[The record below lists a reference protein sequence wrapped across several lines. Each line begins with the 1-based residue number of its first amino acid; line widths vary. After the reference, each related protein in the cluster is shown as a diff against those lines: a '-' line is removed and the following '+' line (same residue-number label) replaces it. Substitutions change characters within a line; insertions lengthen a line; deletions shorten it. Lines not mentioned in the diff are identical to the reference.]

1 MYVIPKKPELNRVI
15 RSLSVAMAALLAA
28 GCSTAGQD
36 GGSAT
41 GASGTGPITFAT
53 GRDTTAYL
61 QPLLDRWNQAHP
73 AEKVTLL
80 ELPEVADEQRAQIAA
95 NLQAH
100 SNRYDVLGL
109 DVVWT
114 AEFADNGWIIPL
126 ERGLFPLD
134 KFLPPVVDTAIY
146 QDKLWA
152 VPYTSN
158 AGLLYYRTDLVKKP
172 PRTWAELRQQALA
185 ITKKHDI
192 EGYAGQFLAY
202 EGLTVNFSE
211 AVQSAGGQIL
221 SPDGS
226 TVTLDP
232 AKAAIALDFLKKGL
246 REKWIPEEALDYKE
260 EESRLA
266 FQEGRLAFAR
276 NWPHAYG
283 PARVRLGDKVAVT
296 RLPGL
301 NGPGSSALGGSNL
314 AISAF
319 SKHQHTAQEFIRYFT
334 SLENERRVLTEGS
347 FPPVWTELYDDPE
360 LIERFPYLPVL
371 KESIL
376 AAKPRAAGANYNQ
389 LSLVIAS
396 TVAKALKPQSS
407 ESADDVA
414 ASLKAELEE
423 IIKTQ

>member
-1 MYVIPKKPELNRVI
+1 L
-15 RSLSVAMAALLAA
+15 LALTMAVVLAA
-28 GCSTAGQD
+28 GCTAAGDED
-36 GGSAT
+36 GGDT
-41 GASGTGPITFAT
+41 GTGGTGPITFAT

-80 ELPEVADEQRAQIAA
+80 ELPEAADEQRAQMVA
-95 NLQAH
+95 NLQAR

-114 AEFADNGWIIPL
+114 AEFAENGWIIPL

-134 KFLPPVVDTAIY
+134 RFLPPVVETAIY
-146 QDKLWA
+146 RNKLWA

-158 AGLLYYRTDLVKKP
+158 AGLLYYRADLVSKP
-172 PRTWAELRQQALA
+172 PRTWAELRQKAQEVTREHH
-185 ITKKHDI
+185 IG
-192 EGYAGQFLAY
+192 GYAGQFLAY

-211 AVQSAGGQIL
+211 AVQSAGGQVVG
-221 SPDGS
+221 SDG
-226 TVTLDP
+226 TKVTLDP
-232 AKAAIALDFLKKGL
+232 AKAGAALGFLRQGL
-246 REKWIPEEALDYKE
+246 REGWIPAEALSYKE

-283 PARVRLGDKVAVT
+283 PAKAELGDRMAVT

-301 NGPGSSALGGSNL
+301 TGPGSSTLGGANL

-334 SLENERRVLTEGS
+334 GLENQRRVLTEGS
-347 FPPVWTELYDDPE
+347 FPPVWTELYDDPQ
-360 LIERFPYLPVL
+360 LIRRFPYLPVL
-371 KESIL
+371 KETIL
-376 AAKPRAAGANYNQ
+376 AAKPRPVSANYNQ
-389 LSLVIAS
+389 LSLVIAD
-396 TVAKALKPQSS
+396 TVAKALNPPHR

-414 ASLKAELEE
+414 ASLRSELEE
-423 IIKTQ
+423 IIRTQ

>member
-1 MYVIPKKPELNRVI
+1 MPH
-15 RSLSVAMAALLAA
+15 SLPIAVLAVLLTASCAAA
-28 GCSTAGQD
+28 D
-36 GGSAT
+36 GESDGAT
-41 GASGTGPITFAT
+41 GTGGTGPITFAT

-80 ELPEVADEQRAQIAA
+80 ELPEAADEQRAQMVA
-95 NLQAH
+95 NLQAQ
-100 SNRYDVLGL
+100 SSRYDVLGL

-114 AEFADNGWIIPL
+114 AEFAENGWIIPL

-134 KFLPPVVDTAIY
+134 RFLPPVVETAVY
-146 QDKLWA
+146 KDKLWA

-158 AGLLYYRTDLVKKP
+158 AGLLYYRKDLVGKP
-172 PRTWAELRQQALA
+172 PRTWAELRDQARE
-185 ITKKHDI
+185 IKKNHNID
-192 EGYAGQFLAY
+192 GYAGQFLAY

-221 SPDGS
+221 SDDGGE
-226 TVTLDP
+226 VTLDP
-232 AKAAIALDFLKKGL
+232 AKGATALDFLLQGL
-246 REKWIPEEALDYKE
+246 RERWIPKESLSYKE

-283 PARVRLGDKVAVT
+283 PAKARLGDKLGVT

-301 NGPGSSALGGSNL
+301 DRPGEATLGGVNL
-314 AISAF
+314 AISAY
-319 SKHQHTAQEFIRYFT
+319 SEHQHTAQEFIRYFT

-347 FPPVWTELYDDPE
+347 FPPVWTELYDDPA
-360 LIERFPYLPVL
+360 LIRRFPYLPVL

-376 AAKPRAAGANYNQ
+376 AAKARPVSANYNQ

-396 TVAKALKPQSS
+396 SVAKALANPTT

-414 ASLKAELEE
+414 ASMKSELEE
-423 IIKTQ
+423 IIRTQ

>member
-1 MYVIPKKPELNRVI
+1 MLRPLF
-15 RSLSVAMAALLAA
+15 VALAMLVTA
-28 GCSTAGQD
+28 GCAGAGD
-36 GGSAT
+36 EGGGET
-41 GASGTGPITFAT
+41 GTGGTGPITFVT

-80 ELPEVADEQRAQIAA
+80 ELPEAADEQRAQMVA
-95 NLQAH
+95 NLQAQ
-100 SNRYDVLGL
+100 SSRYDVLGL

-114 AEFADNGWIIPL
+114 AEFAENGWIIPL
-126 ERGLFPLD
+126 ARGSFPLD
-134 KFLPPVVDTAIY
+134 RFLPPVVETAVY
-146 QDKLWA
+146 KGKLWA

-172 PRTWAELRQQALA
+172 PRTWAELRDQSRQ
-185 ITKKHDI
+185 IRKKHNI
-192 EGYAGQFLAY
+192 EGYSGQFLAY
-202 EGLTVNFSE
+202 EGLTVNYSE
-211 AVQSAGGQIL
+211 AVQSAGGEIA
-221 SPDGS
+221 SRDG
-226 TVTLDP
+226 TKVTLDP
-232 AKAAIALDFLKKGL
+232 AKGGAALSFLLQGL
-246 REKWIPEEALDYKE
+246 REGWIPKQSLSYKE

-283 PARVRLGDKVAVT
+283 PARAELGDKLGVT

-301 NGPGSSALGGSNL
+301 DGPGSSTLGGANL
-314 AISAF
+314 AISSY
-319 SKHQHTAQEFIRYFT
+319 SKHQQTAQEFIRYFT

-347 FPPVWTELYDDPE
+347 FPPVWTELYDDPA
-360 LIERFPYLPVL
+360 LIKRFPYLPVL

-376 AAKPRAAGANYNQ
+376 AARPRPVNANYNQ

-396 TVAKALKPQSS
+396 SVAKALNNTSP

-414 ASLKAELEE
+414 ASMKSELEE
-423 IIKTQ
+423 IIRTQ

>member
-1 MYVIPKKPELNRVI
+1 MYVTQLKPELHQVI
-15 RSLSVAMAALLAA
+15 RSLSVTLAALLAA
-28 GCSTAGQD
+28 GCSATSQP
-36 GGSAT
+36 GGGDT
-41 GASGTGPITFAT
+41 GAGATGPITFAT

-80 ELPEVADEQRAQIAA
+80 ELPEAADEQRAQMVA
-95 NLQAH
+95 NLQAQ
-100 SNRYDVLGL
+100 SDRYDVLGL

-134 KFLPPVVDTAIY
+134 KFLPPVVDTVVY
-146 QDKLWA
+146 QNKLWA

-158 AGLLYYRTDLVKKP
+158 ASLLYYRTDLVKKP
-172 PRTWAELRQQALA
+172 PRTWAELRQQALE

-202 EGLTVNFSE
+202 EGLTVNFFE
-211 AVQSAGGQIL
+211 AVQSAGGQIF
-221 SPDGS
+221 SPDGG

-232 AKAAIALDFLKKGL
+232 DKAAIALGFLKQGL

-283 PARVRLGDKVAVT
+283 PARIRLGDKMAVT

-301 NGPGSSALGGSNL
+301 DGPGSSVLGGINL
-314 AISAF
+314 AVSAF

-347 FPPVWTELYDDPE
+347 FPPVWAELYDDPE

-414 ASLKAELEE
+414 ASLRAELEE

>member
-1 MYVIPKKPELNRVI
+1 MR
-15 RSLSVAMAALLAA
+15 RSFPLMLAVLLAA
-28 GCSTAGQD
+28 GCGTASDED
-36 GGSAT
+36 GGET
-41 GASGTGPITFAT
+41 GSTGTGPITFAT

-80 ELPEVADEQRAQIAA
+80 ELPEAADEQRAQMAA
-95 NLQAH
+95 NLQAQ
-100 SNRYDVLGL
+100 STRYDVLGL

-114 AEFADNGWIIPL
+114 AEFAENGWIIPL

-134 KFLPPVVDTAIY
+134 RFLPPVVDTAVY
-146 QDKLWA
+146 KDKLWA

-158 AGLLYYRTDLVKKP
+158 AGLLYYRTDLIKKP
-172 PRTWAELRQQALA
+172 PRTWAELREKALEV
-185 ITKKHDI
+185 TKKHDI
-192 EGYAGQFLAY
+192 GGYAGQFLAY

-211 AVQSAGGQIL
+211 AVQSAGGQIV
-221 SPDGS
+221 SPDG
-226 TVTLDP
+226 TKVTLDL
-232 AKAAIALDFLKKGL
+232 AKARTALNFLTQAL
-246 REKWIPEEALDYKE
+246 REGWIPKESLSYKE

-266 FQEGRLAFAR
+266 FQEGHLAFAR

-283 PARVRLGDKVAVT
+283 PAKAKLGDRFAVT

-301 NGPGSSALGGSNL
+301 DGPGSSSLGGVNL
-314 AISAF
+314 AISAY
-319 SKHQHTAQEFIRYFT
+319 SRRQHTAQEFIRYFT
-334 SLENERRVLTEGS
+334 GLDNERRVLTEGS

-360 LIERFPYLPVL
+360 LIRRFPYLPVL

-376 AAKPRAAGANYNQ
+376 AAKARPVSANYNQ

-396 TVAKALKPQSS
+396 SVAKGLSPPFA

-414 ASLKAELEE
+414 ASMKSELEE
-423 IIKTQ
+423 IIRTQ

>member
-1 MYVIPKKPELNRVI
+1 VH
-15 RSLSVAMAALLAA
+15 RSLPIMLAVSLAA
-28 GCSTAGQD
+28 GCA
-36 GGSAT
+36 AT
-41 GASGTGPITFAT
+41 GDEVGGDTGMGGTGPITFAT

-80 ELPEVADEQRAQIAA
+80 ELPEAADEQRAQMVA
-95 NLQAH
+95 NLQAR

-114 AEFADNGWIIPL
+114 AEFAENGWIIPL

-134 KFLPPVVDTAIY
+134 RLLPPVVDTAVY
-146 QDKLWA
+146 KNKLWA

-158 AGLLYYRTDLVKKP
+158 AGLLYYRTDLIKKP
-172 PRTWAELRQQALA
+172 PRTWAELREKALEV
-185 ITKKHDI
+185 TKKRDI
-192 EGYAGQFLAY
+192 GGYAGQFLAY

-221 SPDGS
+221 SPDG
-226 TVTLDP
+226 TEVTLDP
-232 AKAAIALDFLKKGL
+232 AKARIALDFLIQGL
-246 REKWIPEEALDYKE
+246 REGWIPKESLSYKE

-283 PARVRLGDKVAVT
+283 PATAKLGSKFAVT

-301 NGPGSSALGGSNL
+301 NGPGSSTLGGVNL
-314 AISAF
+314 AVSAY

-334 SLENERRVLTEGS
+334 GLENERRVLTDGS
-347 FPPVWTELYDDPE
+347 FPPVWTELYDDPG
-360 LIERFPYLPVL
+360 LIKRFPYLPVL

-376 AAKPRAAGANYNQ
+376 AAKPRPVSANYNQ

-396 TVAKALKPQSS
+396 SVAKALSPPYT

-414 ASLKAELEE
+414 ASMKSELQE
-423 IIKTQ
+423 IIRTQ

>member
-1 MYVIPKKPELNRVI
+1 MFRPFA
-15 RSLSVAMAALLAA
+15 VALAVLAAA
-28 GCSTAGQD
+28 GCAAAGET
-36 GGSAT
+36 GGGEPGT
-41 GASGTGPITFAT
+41 GGTGPITFAT

-80 ELPEVADEQRAQIAA
+80 ELPEAADEQRAQMVA
-95 NLQAH
+95 NLQAR
-100 SNRYDVLGL
+100 SSRYDVLGL
-109 DVVWT
+109 DVVLT
-114 AEFADNGWIIPL
+114 AEFAENGWIIPL
-126 ERGLFPLD
+126 ERGYFPLD
-134 KFLPPVVDTAIY
+134 KFLPPVVDTAVY
-146 QDKLWA
+146 KDKLWA

-172 PRTWAELRQQALA
+172 PRTWAELRAQAQE
-185 ITKKHDI
+185 ITEKHDI

-221 SPDGS
+221 GPDGDE
-226 TVTLDP
+226 VTLDT
-232 AKAAIALDFLKKGL
+232 AKAATALGFLQQGL
-246 REKWIPEEALDYKE
+246 REGWIPEESLNYKE

-283 PARVRLGDKVAVT
+283 PARSRLGEKMAVT

-301 NGPGSSALGGSNL
+301 DGPGSSSLGGSNL
-314 AISAF
+314 AISAY
-319 SKHQHTAQEFIRYFT
+319 SRHQHTAREFIRYFT

-347 FPPVWTELYDDPE
+347 FPPVWAELYDDPE
-360 LIERFPYLPVL
+360 LIKRFPYLPVL

-376 AAKPRAAGANYNQ
+376 AAKPRAASANYNQ

-396 TVAKALKPQSS
+396 SVAKALNPPFKDT
-407 ESADDVA
+407 ADDVA

-423 IIKTQ
+423 IIRTQ

>member
-1 MYVIPKKPELNRVI
+1 
-15 RSLSVAMAALLAA
+15 LS
-28 GCSTAGQD
+28 
-36 GGSAT
+36 
-41 GASGTGPITFAT
+41 
-53 GRDTTAYL
+53 
-61 QPLLDRWNQAHP
+61 
-73 AEKVTLL
+73 
-80 ELPEVADEQRAQIAA
+80 
-95 NLQAH
+95 
-100 SNRYDVLGL
+100 
-109 DVVWT
+109 
-114 AEFADNGWIIPL
+114 
-126 ERGLFPLD
+126 
-134 KFLPPVVDTAIY
+134 
-146 QDKLWA
+146 
-152 VPYTSN
+152 
-158 AGLLYYRTDLVKKP
+158 
-172 PRTWAELRQQALA
+172 
-185 ITKKHDI
+185 
-192 EGYAGQFLAY
+192 
-202 EGLTVNFSE
+202 
-211 AVQSAGGQIL
+211 
-221 SPDGS
+221 
-226 TVTLDP
+226 
-232 AKAAIALDFLKKGL
+232 
-246 REKWIPEEALDYKE
+246 
-260 EESRLA
+260 
-266 FQEGRLAFAR
+266 
-276 NWPHAYG
+276 

>member
-1 MYVIPKKPELNRVI
+1 MLAVT
-15 RSLSVAMAALLAA
+15 LAA
-28 GCSTAGQD
+28 GCAAAGD
-36 GGSAT
+36 EGGGGSGT
-41 GASGTGPITFAT
+41 GGTGPITFAT

-80 ELPEVADEQRAQIAA
+80 ELPEAADEQRAQMVA
-95 NLQAH
+95 NLQAR

-109 DVVWT
+109 DVILT
-114 AEFADNGWIIPL
+114 AEFAENGWIIPL

-134 KFLPPVVDTAIY
+134 RFLPPVVETAIY
-146 QDKLWA
+146 KDKLWA

-158 AGLLYYRTDLVKKP
+158 AGLLYYRTDLVDKP
-172 PRTWAELRQQALA
+172 PRTWAELRDQARK

-192 EGYAGQFLAY
+192 GGYAGQFLAY

-211 AVQSAGGQIL
+211 AVQSAGGEIV
-221 SPDGS
+221 SRDG
-226 TVTLDP
+226 TEVALDP
-232 AKAAIALDFLKKGL
+232 ATGGTALEFLLQGV
-246 REKWIPEEALDYKE
+246 REGWIPKESLSYKE

-283 PARVRLGDKVAVT
+283 PAKAELGDKVAVT

-301 NGPGSSALGGSNL
+301 NGPGSSTLGGANL
-314 AISAF
+314 AVSAF
-319 SKHQHTAQEFIRYFT
+319 SKHQQTAQEFIRYFT

-360 LIERFPYLPVL
+360 LIKRFPYLPVL

-376 AAKPRAAGANYNQ
+376 TAKARPVSANYNQ

-396 TVAKALKPQSS
+396 SVAKVLGDPTP

-414 ASLKAELEE
+414 ASMKSELEE
-423 IIKTQ
+423 IMRTQ

>member
-1 MYVIPKKPELNRVI
+1 MLRPLF
-15 RSLSVAMAALLAA
+15 AALAMLVTA
-28 GCSTAGQD
+28 GCAGAGD
-36 GGSAT
+36 EGGGESGT
-41 GASGTGPITFAT
+41 GGTGPITFVT

-80 ELPEVADEQRAQIAA
+80 ELPEAADEQRAQMVA
-95 NLQAH
+95 NLQAQ

-114 AEFADNGWIIPL
+114 AEFAENGWIIPL
-126 ERGLFPLD
+126 ARGSFPLD
-134 KFLPPVVDTAIY
+134 RFLPPVVETAVY
-146 QDKLWA
+146 KGKLWA

-172 PRTWAELRQQALA
+172 PRTWAELRDQSRQ
-185 ITKKHDI
+185 IRKKHNI
-192 EGYAGQFLAY
+192 EGYSGQFLAY
-202 EGLTVNFSE
+202 EGLTVNYSE
-211 AVQSAGGQIL
+211 AVQSAGGEIV
-221 SPDGS
+221 SRDG
-226 TVTLDP
+226 TEVRLDP
-232 AKAAIALDFLKKGL
+232 AKGGVALSFLLQGL
-246 REKWIPEEALDYKE
+246 REGWIPKQSLSYKE

-276 NWPHAYG
+276 NWPHGYG
-283 PARVRLGDKVAVT
+283 PARAELGDKLGVT

-301 NGPGSSALGGSNL
+301 DGPGSSTLGGANL
-314 AISAF
+314 AISAY
-319 SKHQHTAQEFIRYFT
+319 SKHQQTAQEFIRYFT

-347 FPPVWTELYDDPE
+347 FPPVWTELYDDPA
-360 LIERFPYLPVL
+360 LIKRFPYLPVL

-376 AAKPRAAGANYNQ
+376 AARPRPVTANYNQ

-396 TVAKALKPQSS
+396 SVAKALNNPSP

-414 ASLKAELEE
+414 ASMKSELEE
-423 IIKTQ
+423 IIRTQ

>member
-1 MYVIPKKPELNRVI
+1 MLAVT
-15 RSLSVAMAALLAA
+15 LAA
-28 GCSTAGQD
+28 GCAAAGD
-36 GGSAT
+36 EGGGGSGT
-41 GASGTGPITFAT
+41 GGTGPITFAT

-80 ELPEVADEQRAQIAA
+80 ELPEAADEQRAQMVA
-95 NLQAH
+95 NLQAR
-100 SNRYDVLGL
+100 SSRYDVLGL
-109 DVVWT
+109 DVILT
-114 AEFADNGWIIPL
+114 AEFAENGWIIPL

-134 KFLPPVVDTAIY
+134 RFLPPVVETALY
-146 QDKLWA
+146 KGKLWA

-158 AGLLYYRTDLVKKP
+158 AGLLYYRTDLVDKP
-172 PRTWAELRQQALA
+172 PRTWAELRDQARE

-192 EGYAGQFLAY
+192 GGYAGQFLAY

-211 AVQSAGGQIL
+211 AVQSAGGEIV
-221 SPDGS
+221 SRDGGE
-226 TVTLDP
+226 VTLDP
-232 AKAAIALDFLKKGL
+232 ATGGTALDFLIQGV
-246 REKWIPEEALDYKE
+246 REGWIPKESLNYKE

-283 PARVRLGDKVAVT
+283 PAKAELGDKVAVT

-301 NGPGSSALGGSNL
+301 NGPGSSTLGGANL
-314 AISAF
+314 AVSAF
-319 SKHQHTAQEFIRYFT
+319 SKHQQTAQEFIRYFT

-376 AAKPRAAGANYNQ
+376 TAKARPVSANYNQ

-396 TVAKALKPQSS
+396 SVAKVLGDPTP

-414 ASLKAELEE
+414 ASMKSELEE
-423 IIKTQ
+423 IIRTQ

>member
-1 MYVIPKKPELNRVI
+1 VI
-15 RSLSVAMAALLAA
+15 RPLSLVLAVFLAA
-28 GCSTAGQD
+28 GCAAAGD
-36 GGSAT
+36 EGGGEPGT
-41 GASGTGPITFAT
+41 GGTGPITFAT

-80 ELPEVADEQRAQIAA
+80 ELPEAADEQRAQMVA
-95 NLQAH
+95 NLQAR

-114 AEFADNGWIIPL
+114 AEFAENGWIIPL

-134 KFLPPVVDTAIY
+134 RLLPPVVDTAVY
-146 QDKLWA
+146 KGKLWA

-158 AGLLYYRTDLVKKP
+158 AGLLYYRTDLIKKP
-172 PRTWAELRQQALA
+172 PVTWAELRDEAREV
-185 ITKKHDI
+185 TKKHDI

-221 SPDGS
+221 NRDGTEVS
-226 TVTLDP
+226 LDP
-232 AKAAIALDFLKKGL
+232 AKAKIALDFLMQGL
-246 REKWIPEEALDYKE
+246 REGWIPKDSLSYKE

-266 FQEGRLAFAR
+266 FQDGRLAFAR

-283 PARVRLGDKVAVT
+283 PAMARLGGKFAVT

-301 NGPGSSALGGSNL
+301 NGPGSSTLGGINL
-314 AISAF
+314 AVSAY

-347 FPPVWTELYDDPE
+347 FPPVWTELYDDPG
-360 LIERFPYLPVL
+360 LIKRFPYLPVL
-371 KESIL
+371 KQSIL
-376 AAKPRAAGANYNQ
+376 GAKPRPVSANYNQ

-396 TVAKALKPQSS
+396 SVAKALAEPST

-414 ASLKAELEE
+414 ASLTSELEE
-423 IIKTQ
+423 IIRTQ

>member
-1 MYVIPKKPELNRVI
+1 
-15 RSLSVAMAALLAA
+15 MAAVLLSAA
-28 GCSTAGQD
+28 GCV
-36 GGSAT
+36 AT
-41 GASGTGPITFAT
+41 GDTGGGDTGTGGTGPITFAT

-80 ELPEVADEQRAQIAA
+80 ELPEAADEQRAQMVA
-95 NLQAH
+95 NLQAQ
-100 SNRYDVLGL
+100 SSRYDVLGL
-109 DVVWT
+109 DVNWT
-114 AEFADNGWIIPL
+114 AEFAENGWIIPL

-134 KFLPPVVDTAIY
+134 RFLPPVVETAIY
-146 QDKLWA
+146 KDKLWA

-172 PRTWAELRQQALA
+172 PRTWAELRDQARE
-185 ITKKHDI
+185 ITKKRNI
-192 EGYAGQFLAY
+192 GGYAGQFLAY

-221 SPDGS
+221 SPDG
-226 TVTLDP
+226 TEVTLDP
-232 AKAAIALDFLKKGL
+232 AKAEIALEFLMQGL
-246 REKWIPEEALDYKE
+246 REGWIPKESLSFKE

-266 FQEGRLAFAR
+266 FQDGKLAFAR

-283 PARVRLGDKVAVT
+283 PAKAKLGDKLGVT

-301 NGPGSSALGGSNL
+301 DGPGSSTLGGANL

-347 FPPVWTELYDDPE
+347 FPPVWTELYDDPG
-360 LIERFPYLPVL
+360 LIKRFPYLPVL

-376 AAKPRAAGANYNQ
+376 AAKARPVNANYNQ

-396 TVAKALKPQSS
+396 SVAKALNNPT

-414 ASLKAELEE
+414 ASMKSELEE
-423 IIKTQ
+423 IIRTQ

>member
-1 MYVIPKKPELNRVI
+1 M
-15 RSLSVAMAALLAA
+15 LLAA
-28 GCSTAGQD
+28 GCAAAGD
-36 GGSAT
+36 EGGGET
-41 GASGTGPITFAT
+41 GTGGTGPITFAT

-80 ELPEVADEQRAQIAA
+80 ELPEAADEQRAQIAA
-95 NLQAH
+95 NLQAQ
-100 SNRYDVLGL
+100 SSRYDVLGL

-114 AEFADNGWIIPL
+114 AEFAENGWIIPL

-134 KFLPPVVDTAIY
+134 RFLPPVVETAVY
-146 QDKLWA
+146 KDKLWA

-158 AGLLYYRTDLVKKP
+158 AGLLYYRTDLVKRP
-172 PRTWAELRQQALA
+172 PRTWADLRDQSRQ
-185 ITKKHDI
+185 IVKKYDI

-211 AVQSAGGQIL
+211 AVQSAGGQIV
-221 SPDGS
+221 SNNGTEVS
-226 TVTLDP
+226 LDP
-232 AKAAIALDFLKKGL
+232 VKAEIALDFLLQGL
-246 REKWIPEEALDYKE
+246 REEWIPKEALSFKE
-260 EESRLA
+260 EETRLA

-283 PARVRLGDKVAVT
+283 PARAELGRKVGVT

-301 NGPGSSALGGSNL
+301 NGPGSSTLGGANL
-314 AISAF
+314 AISAY

-347 FPPVWTELYDDPE
+347 FPPVWTELYDDPA
-360 LIERFPYLPVL
+360 LIKRFPYLPVL

-376 AAKPRAAGANYNQ
+376 AAKARPVSANYNQ
-389 LSLVIAS
+389 VSLVIAS
-396 TVAKALKPQSS
+396 SVAKALNSPTT

-414 ASLKAELEE
+414 ASMKSELEE
-423 IIKTQ
+423 IIRTQ

>member
-1 MYVIPKKPELNRVI
+1 MFRPLAVTLAVF
-15 RSLSVAMAALLAA
+15 VAA
-28 GCSTAGQD
+28 GCA
-36 GGSAT
+36 AT
-41 GASGTGPITFAT
+41 GDTGGGEPGTGGTGPITFAT

-80 ELPEVADEQRAQIAA
+80 ELPEAADEQRAQMVA
-95 NLQAH
+95 NLQAR

-109 DVVWT
+109 DVVLT
-114 AEFADNGWIIPL
+114 AEFAENGWIIPL
-126 ERGLFPLD
+126 ERGFFPLD
-134 KFLPPVVDTAIY
+134 KFLPPVVDTAVY
-146 QDKLWA
+146 KDKLWA

-172 PRTWAELRQQALA
+172 PRTWAELREQAQE

-221 SPDGS
+221 STDGDE
-226 TVTLDP
+226 VTLDT
-232 AKAAIALDFLKKGL
+232 AKAATALGFLQQGL
-246 REKWIPEEALDYKE
+246 REGWIPEESLNYKE

-283 PARVRLGDKVAVT
+283 PARSRLGEKMAVT

-301 NGPGSSALGGSNL
+301 DGPGSSSLGGSNL
-314 AISAF
+314 AISAY
-319 SKHQHTAQEFIRYFT
+319 SKHQHTAREFIRYFT

-347 FPPVWTELYDDPE
+347 FPPVWAELYDDPE
-360 LIERFPYLPVL
+360 LIKRFPYLPVL

-376 AAKPRAAGANYNQ
+376 AAKPRAASANYNQ

-396 TVAKALKPQSS
+396 SVAKALNPPFKDT
-407 ESADDVA
+407 ADDVA
-414 ASLKAELEE
+414 VSLKAELEE
-423 IIKTQ
+423 IIRTQ

>member
-1 MYVIPKKPELNRVI
+1 ML
-15 RSLSVAMAALLAA
+15 RSLPLVLVVLLATA
-28 GCSTAGQD
+28 GCAASSNE
-36 GGSAT
+36 GGGETET
-41 GASGTGPITFAT
+41 GGTGPITFAT

-80 ELPEVADEQRAQIAA
+80 ELPEAADEQRAQMVA
-95 NLQAH
+95 NLQAR

-114 AEFADNGWIIPL
+114 AEFAENGWIIPL

-134 KFLPPVVDTAIY
+134 RFLPPVVETAVY
-146 QDKLWA
+146 KDKLWA

-172 PRTWAELRQQALA
+172 PQTWAELRDQSRE

-192 EGYAGQFLAY
+192 GGYAGQFLAY

-221 SPDGS
+221 SRDG
-226 TVTLDP
+226 TKVTFDP
-232 AKAAIALDFLKKGL
+232 AKGKLALDFLLQGM
-246 REKWIPEEALDYKE
+246 REGWIPKESLSFKE
-260 EESRLA
+260 EETRLA

-283 PARVRLGDKVAVT
+283 PARAELGAKFAVT

-301 NGPGSSALGGSNL
+301 NGPGSSSLGGANL
-314 AISAF
+314 AISAY

-347 FPPVWTELYDDPE
+347 FPPVWTELYDDPA
-360 LIERFPYLPVL
+360 LIKRFPYLPAL

-376 AAKPRAAGANYNQ
+376 AAKPRPASANYNQ

-396 TVAKALKPQSS
+396 SVAKALGNPST
-407 ESADDVA
+407 ETADDVA
-414 ASLKAELEE
+414 ASIKSELEE
-423 IIKTQ
+423 IIRTQ